1 LKNLILWHFFV
12 LNWIDLSLNLYELSI
27 HIKNVI
33 TPNVKEL
40 IIIVMLISFK
50 LFVIF
55 DYFQKNSNS
64 D

>member
-1 LKNLILWHFFV
+1 MKNLILWHFFV